1 MSVETF
7 SEFERSGW
15 QRAAP
20 HYEECWT
27 DTALF
32 VEPLLDA
39 VALDAGRRLLD
50 IACGP
55 GFVSEA
61 AAVRGALPIGLDVAP
76 AMVERA
82 RLRCPELE
90 FVEGDA
96 QRLPFPDAAF
106 DAATMNFGILH
117 LAEPEAALAE
127 ACRVLVAGGRF
138 ALSSWIAD
146 GNAEDE
152 ITAAALAEHG
162 VPVEVPPGPSYYALS
177 EPGESL
183 RALTRAGFDP
193 DTVQVETVRK
203 RWHVPSAEHLFE
215 AQLRAGVRTAAVLRA
230 QPPDRLARIRAAMV
244 EAVRRHA
251 EGDDF
256 VLPIAARVIS
266 ATRRS

>member
-1 MSVETF
+1 MSVDTF

-39 VALDAGRRLLD
+39 VALDAGWRLLD

-55 GFVSEA
+55 GLVSEA

-96 QRLPFPDAAF
+96 QRLPFPDAA
-106 DAATMNFGILH
+106 
-117 LAEPEAALAE
+117 EPEAALAE
-127 ACRVLVAGGRF
+127 VFRILVVGGRF
-138 ALSSWIAD
+138 AFTSWIAD

-162 VPVEVPPGPSYYALS
+162 VPVEVPSGPSYYALS

-183 RALTRAGFDP
+183 DALTRAGFDP

-215 AQLRAGVRTAAVLRA
+215 AQLFAGVRTAAVLRA
-230 QPPDRLARIRAAMV
+230 QPPDRLARIRAAMA
-244 EAVRRHA
+244 EAVRQHA
-251 EGDDF
+251 EGDEF

-266 ATRRS
+266 ATPRS